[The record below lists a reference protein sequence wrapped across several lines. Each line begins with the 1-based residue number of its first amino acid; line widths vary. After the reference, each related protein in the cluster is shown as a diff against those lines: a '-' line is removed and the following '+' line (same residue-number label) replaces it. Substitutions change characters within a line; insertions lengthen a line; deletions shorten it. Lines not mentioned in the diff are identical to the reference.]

1 MTAYKKK
8 DARAWARQHLVGC
21 SAVTIPS
28 YSADLKRLNER
39 GIRHDVE
46 RVVELDQPDLDLDG
60 CGGVHQASLVCSER

>member
-1 MTAYKKK
+1 MPAYKKS

-46 RVVELDQPDLDLDG
+46 RVVGQGFTYTLHTDRRQVAELF
-60 CGGVHQASLVCSER
+60 